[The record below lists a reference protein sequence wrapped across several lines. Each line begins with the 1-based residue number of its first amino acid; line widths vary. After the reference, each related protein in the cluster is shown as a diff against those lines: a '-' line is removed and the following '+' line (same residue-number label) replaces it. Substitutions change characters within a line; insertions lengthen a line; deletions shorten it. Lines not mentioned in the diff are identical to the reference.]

1 MTIQPHTVTTNSESL
16 SDPQRSLPEVLQ
28 GLMWVRICMDASKK
42 KRKKKKEA
50 QFKQLLV
57 LCLFVPLDCSII
69 FVLTFVS
76 VQLCVC
82 VDWQLS

>member
-42 KRKKKKEA
+42 KKKKEA